1 MSWWLT
7 CPGRRSACRKLP
19 PLWERPAARCG
30 IELVDVTSEADQRR
44 TVKAVIESFG
54 RLDFA
59 FNNAGVEQQTPF
71 LEITEDAFDWV
82 MGINTKG
89 VFLGMKAQLEVMV
102 HQASGVIVNT
112 ASIEGLLGLPG
123 YASYSTSKHAVVGLT
138 KSVAVEVAGYGIRIN
153 AIAPFSVDSPML
165 AELSAEAR
173 AGLMSGQP
181 IKRIG
186 TPEEIAE
193 AVLWL
198 TSSRSSYTT
207 GTVMPIDGGLSAS

>member
-1 MSWWLT
+1 M
-7 CPGRRSACRKLP
+7 R
-19 PLWERPAARCG
+19 

-112 ASIEGLLGLPG
+112 ASIAGLLGLPG
-123 YASYSTSKHAVVGLT
+123 YAGYSTSKHAVVGLT
-138 KSVAVEVAGYGIRIN
+138 KSVAVEVADYGIRIN
-153 AIAPFSVDSPML
+153 AIAPSSVDSPML